1 MNATDLSQILQ
12 KGFYVTLGATAT
24 LLEMLQDPTKREQN
38 LSSLRQDIDSLAQ
51 ELAEKGA
58 VTEAEAKNFV
68 DTLIS
73 RQINKNQPTSNYS
86 GTSET
91 SATNFTNMTVNTTA
105 STVGEKS
112 VPEDLKE
119 LTQQLADLRAELE
132 SIRQQNN

>member
-1 MNATDLSQILQ
+1 MNATDLTQILQ
-12 KGFYVTLGATAT
+12 KGFYITLGATAS
-24 LLEMLQDPTKREQN
+24 LLEMLQDPAKREQN
-38 LSSLRQDIDSLAQ
+38 LSSLREDIDSLAQ

-73 RQINKNQPTSNYS
+73 RQINKNQPTSNS
-86 GTSET
+86 PDTSQT
-91 SATNFTNMTVNTTA
+91 DATNFTNMTVNTTA

-132 SIRQQNN
+132 SIRQQNK